1 MFRSLHMKLTL
12 ILLLLITSLMA
23 VVGAFLTVSVSS
35 FYINAFYQQMS
46 DVFGGE
52 NNSFVFDLRGAAA
65 DPEDPPGSRAPT
77 FSLPGTPCSGG
88 TRHRWGTRATSP
100 RTSWT

>member
-35 FYINAFYQQMS
+35 FFISSFYQQMS

-52 NNSFVFDLRGAAA
+52 NNNFIFDLRGAAG
-65 DPEDPPGSRAPT
+65 DEEDPAGRVAEILEARAGSLGLDYR
-77 FSLPGTPCSGG
+77 
-88 TRHRWGTRATSP
+88 TRN
-100 RTSWT
+100 